1 MASIIKIKR
10 SGLTAAP
17 SGLGQGELAY
27 SWFNNTNKLYIGTG
41 TETDGIAANIEVIG
55 GKFFTD
61 MLDHTPGT
69 LTASSALIVDAN
81 SKIDIFNVDNLRL
94 DGNTLSSTN
103 TNGDINITP
112 NGAGKTIITNPY
124 IGDSSTS
131 LLEFIQDATGGS
143 LVEGLGI
150 DLVFDDNAGTTTISA
165 ELASSSNAGIASFD
179 STDFSVT
186 GSGENLVTLN
196 IERVQDIVGGMV
208 SSNTENGISV
218 TYDDNTGKLN
228 FDVNDPT
235 ITIAGDADGSA
246 TMTNLGNTTI
256 TVTLDTV
263 NTNVG
268 SFGSSSQVPVI
279 TVNGKGLVT
288 AVSTAAISTSFT
300 LAADTGTADTFNN
313 GETLTFTGGE
323 GIDTAVTNNTITISA
338 EDATTTNKG
347 VASFNTS
354 DFNVTAGAVELK
366 DTVVKS
372 ISAGTDTV
380 TPSGHAFTITGT
392 APISTSASG
401 STLTIAAADATTSSK
416 GVASFSADNFA
427 VSSGVV
433 TIKDGGIANV
443 ELVNSTVT
451 VGSTTIALGA
461 TSTSLAGLTELT
473 VDNLNFNSNTISA
486 TNTDGDVVL
495 DPNGTGTV
503 NVSGSRITGVATP
516 VNDNDAANKAYVD
529 NSITGLT
536 WKNSVHLLA
545 STNVTLTGS
554 TATLVIDGHAALDS
568 SDVGYRIL
576 LLGQN
581 TASQNGIYVY
591 ADNGTSYTLTRSTD
605 ADTYQELIGAAV
617 FVKEGTAYANTGW
630 VQTEH
635 YLTDFTGQEWVQFSG
650 AGAYT
655 AGDGLTQSG
664 TIFNVGAGD
673 GISVGADTVSL
684 ASTVAGDGL
693 TYTSGVI
700 NAVGTANRIIINAN
714 SIDIASTYAGQSTIT
729 TVGTI
734 GSGTWQGTIVSPTYG
749 GTGINNGTKTITLGG
764 NLTTSGAF
772 ATTLTVT
779 GTTNVTLPTT
789 GTLAT
794 LAGTESLSNK
804 TITASSFAGSVAA
817 STLSASGLV
826 TLTNTTDATALGTA
840 AVVLSGGLSV
850 AKQIRTGSNITGNG
864 TSSTIDGFIIDGGTY

>member
-10 SGLTAAP
+10 SGLTATP
-17 SGLGQGELAY
+17 SALGQGELAY

-41 TETDGIAANIEVIG
+41 TEIDGVAANIEVIG

-69 LTASSALIVDAN
+69 LTSSSALIVDDN

-103 TNGDINITP
+103 TNGDISIAP
-112 NGAGKTIITNPY
+112 NGTGKTIITNPY

-131 LLEFIQDATGGS
+131 LLEYIQDATGGA

-150 DLVFDDNAGTTTISA
+150 DLAYNDTAGTTTISA
-165 ELASSSNAGIASFD
+165 ELASSTNAGIASFD

-196 IERVQDIVGGMV
+196 VERVQDIVGGMV
-208 SSNTENGISV
+208 SGNTENGIAV
-218 TYDDNTGKLN
+218 TYDDATGKLN

-235 ITIAGDADGSA
+235 ITIAGDVDGLA

-256 TVTLDTV
+256 NVTLDTV

-347 VASFNTS
+347 VASFQTA

-372 ISAGTDTV
+372 ISAGTGTV

-433 TIKDGGIANV
+433 TIKDGGIANA
-443 ELVNSTVT
+443 ELANSTVT

-473 VDNLNFNSNTISA
+473 VDNLNLNGNTISA
-486 TNTDGDVVL
+486 TNTNGDVVL

-545 STNVTLTGS
+545 NTNVALTGS

-568 SDVGYRIL
+568 GDVGYRIL
-576 LLGQN
+576 LLGQT

-591 ADNGTSYTLTRSTD
+591 ADNGTSYTLTRSAD

-617 FVKEGTAYANTGW
+617 FVKEGTTYANTGW

-655 AGDGLTQSG
+655 AGNGLTQSG

-684 ASTVAGDGL
+684 ASTVAGNGL

-700 NAVGTANRIIINAN
+700 NVVGTANRITVSADA
-714 SIDIASTYAGQSTIT
+714 IDIASTYVGQSTIT

-734 GSGTWQGTIVSPTYG
+734 GSGTWQGTIISPTYG
-749 GTGINNGTKTITLGG
+749 GTGVNNGTRTITLGG

-817 STLSASGLV
+817 TTLSASGLV

-864 TSSTIDGFIIDGGTY
+864 TTSTIDGFIIDGGTY